1 MNKSRKKT
9 PRQVLESAF
18 SLYIK
23 GNVTDSL
30 DILDDLTSSNL
41 EGLDKSLFKKTM
53 LLLLVGEFFGYHT
66 LNQLL
71 EVQMKKSGRWH
82 ERLASLSYKQK
93 KIPFYLSKTLL
104 LLRGQR
110 RFLLSF
116 PN

>member
-41 EGLDKSLFKKTM
+41 EGLDKSL
-53 LLLLVGEFFGYHT
+53 
-66 LNQLL
+66 
-71 EVQMKKSGRWH
+71 
-82 ERLASLSYKQK
+82 
-93 KIPFYLSKTLL
+93 
-104 LLRGQR
+104 RGC
-110 RFLLSF
+110 F
-116 PN
+116 